1 MTTLKASSSLL
12 RKGSASSVLALLML
26 LTVATRSASAP
37 LDYAGPKKRS
47 LVDSRSDV
55 RETLRPQSDSKIR
68 PPLECFKRALVEL
81 GRWRV
86 ENLCRIDSLKISEN
100 STGQE
105 AAFGCGR
112 ILYSYRRDLFRPVL
126 VLHERFVEVPRQN
139 ASALL
144 SSQEM
149 ARSVDESLFFGLSH
163 AGATIDPVRLHGFV
177 AKLYDCMRSAFKNS
191 STSPKINDT
200 VSRGLAP

>member
-1 MTTLKASSSLL
+1 MIAPKVPRSLL

-68 PPLECFKRALVEL
+68 PTLECFKRALVEL

-86 ENLCRIDSLKISEN
+86 ENLCRIESLKISEN
-100 STGQE
+100 GTGQE

-126 VLHERFVEVPRQN
+126 VLHERFVEVPQN
-139 ASALL
+139 ASAVL

-149 ARSVDESLFFGLSH
+149 ARPVNESPFFRLSH
-163 AGATIDPVRLHGFV
+163 DEATIEPMRLYGFV
-177 AKLYDCMRSAFKNS
+177 TRLYGLIQLTFKRS
-191 STSPKINDT
+191 STSQKISDT
-200 VSRGLAP
+200 VSHGLVP